1 MGNYAEI
8 HNDLQLPYLGSTI
21 NFGDQFLKAM
31 LDFRIFDFNFAS
43 YPHHT
48 QALFEELGDICHG
61 ACLMAR
67 QRAVVLSKRCCS
79 RDHSRFFSV

>member
-21 NFGDQFLKAM
+21 NFGDQHLKAM
-31 LDFRIFDFNFAS
+31 PDFRIIDFNSAS
-43 YPHHT
+43 YPHHM
-48 QALFEELGDICHG
+48 QALIGELGDICHG
-61 ACLMAR
+61 ACLVLR
-67 QRAVVLSKRCCS
+67 QRAAVLSKRCCS